1 MTPGLL
7 ILVFGTK
14 VLTVV
19 LCGLFVRIQ
28 LAVHRGFDLS
38 LAVIVV
44 CCAEIFIFLSNYLFS
59 TMQGLVALVIALFLT
74 AMIGAAAGLL
84 WNLALTA
91 LVRRARE
98 PGYIV
103 FLASLGLSTLAV
115 GAVGVMRG
123 PGLKLLQ
130 DGVLSGIDLFSVQ
143 LPPAPFLG
151 CALLLAAVVAV
162 SIWARSRTGFATSL
176 LAQDRPFA
184 IEIGVNTSR
193 ISAHVGIVWGGV
205 LAILAS
211 AQALLAGNTP
221 ESGLPLFLL
230 GAVAALVF
238 PNSGLVG
245 PLLGGILVGLGLV
258 LIQFILPPS
267 WAEPAILTIAFAVIA
282 VRGIDRAAM
291 GLR

>member
-1 MTPGLL
+1 MTLGLL
-7 ILVFGTK
+7 IFVFGIK
-14 VLTVV
+14 LLTVV

-44 CCAEIFIFLSNYLFS
+44 CCAEIFIFLSNYFLSLLHGWAVF
-59 TMQGLVALVIALFLT
+59 VIALLLT

-84 WNLALTA
+84 WNLALIT
-91 LVRRARE
+91 LVRHARE

-103 FLASLGLSTLAV
+103 FLFSLGLSTLAAGLV
-115 GAVGVMRG
+115 GLLRG
-123 PGLKLLQ
+123 PGLRLIE
-130 DGVLSGIDLFSVQ
+130 DSMFTGLSLFQ
-143 LPPAPFLG
+143 LPPAPFLA
-151 CALLLAAVVAV
+151 CVLLLAAGIMV
-162 SIWARSRTGFATSL
+162 SVWIRHRAGFATSL
-176 LAQDRPFA
+176 LAQDRSFA
-184 IEIGVNTSR
+184 IELGVNPSR
-193 ISAHVGIVWGGV
+193 IAVLVGTFWGGI

-230 GAVAALVF
+230 GAVAALLF

-245 PLLGGILVGLGLV
+245 PVLGGILVGFGLV
-258 LIQFILPPS
+258 LVQFVLPPS
-267 WAEPAILTIAFAVIA
+267 WAEPAVLMIAFAVIA
-282 VRGIDRAAM
+282 ARGIDRAAM